1 MVGVSGT
8 SKTGAKHYYYTCLT
22 HSRDKKPCGLKT
34 ACKKEIEDIVINTT
48 WQLLSDNDSIK
59 ALAELI
65 CRRINEKSRNNANI
79 KSLETKRT
87 AALKASR
94 NLIAAIEQGII
105 TEQTKER
112 LKELET
118 QISQLDFDIEQEKQ
132 RTFAEITSEKVIRFL
147 NKAICGSV
155 QDISVRKALV
165 KYLIRDIVLYNDKII
180 INYYFAEPLKKHTNS
195 IASVIETEKQ
205 SREAA
210 SLSEI
215 QSSYKGDNSPPK
227 QKSTERCFF
236 VFRRE
241 GG

>member
-1 MVGVSGT
+1 M
-8 SKTGAKHYYYTCLT
+8 
-22 HSRDKKPCGLKT
+22 
-34 ACKKEIEDIVINTT
+34 
-48 WQLLSDNDSIK
+48 
-59 ALAELI
+59 
-65 CRRINEKSRNNANI
+65 
-79 KSLETKRT
+79 
-87 AALKASR
+87 
-94 NLIAAIEQGII
+94 

-132 RTFAEITSEKVIRFL
+132 RTFAEITPEKVIRFL

-215 QSSYKGDNSPPK
+215 QSSYKGDNSPP
-227 QKSTERCFF
+227 
-236 VFRRE
+236 
-241 GG
+241 